1 MIKAVLLD
9 IDNTLFSFDGYV
21 QYSMKHGFEKYGLR
35 PFEDWMPSV
44 FHRINNELWGRIE
57 KGTLTFEELGQI
69 RWNLVF
75 RELDIEFDGVA
86 FEQYFRKELV
96 WSAIPEEGAIDLV
109 KYLSSRY
116 ILGIASNG
124 PYAQQVN
131 RLKIAGILDDF
142 QYIFVSEKIGA
153 SKPAKDF
160 FQSCFEEMNRQSG
173 KTDRKKEIIRPEEV
187 MIIGDSMSSD
197 MAGGIG
203 FGMKTCFYNRK
214 GITLPVNSGVDYVVK
229 KLEEIEN
236 IL

>member
-35 PFEDWMPSV
+35 LFEDWMPSV

-57 KGTLTFEELGQI
+57 KGTLTFEELGKI

-75 RELDIEFDGVA
+75 RELGIVFDGVV
-86 FEQYFRKELV
+86 FEQYFRKELFR
-96 WSAIPEEGAIDLV
+96 SAIPEDGALDLV
-109 KYLSSRY
+109 TYLSGRY

-131 RLKIAGILDDF
+131 RLKIAGIHEKF
-142 QYIFVSEKIGA
+142 QYIFVSEKLGV
-153 SKPAKDF
+153 SKPAKAF
-160 FQSCFEEMNRQSG
+160 FQSCLEEMNRQTG
-173 KTDRKKEIIRPEEV
+173 ITDRKKEIIRPEEV

-197 MAGGIG
+197 MTGGIG

-214 GITLPVNSGVDYVVK
+214 GITLPENSGVDYVVRELK
-229 KLEEIEN
+229 EIEN

>member
-57 KGTLTFEELGQI
+57 KETLTFEELGQI

-187 MIIGDSMSSD
+187 MIIGDSMTSD
-197 MAGGIG
+197 MAGGIS

-214 GITLPVNSGVDYVVK
+214 GITLPENSGVDYVVN
-229 KLEEIEN
+229 KLKEIEN